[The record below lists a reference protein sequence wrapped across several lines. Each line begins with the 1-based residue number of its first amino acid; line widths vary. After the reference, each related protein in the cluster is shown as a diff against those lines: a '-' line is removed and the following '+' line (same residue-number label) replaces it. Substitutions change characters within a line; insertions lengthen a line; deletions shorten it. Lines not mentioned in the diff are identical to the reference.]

1 MSINHKRL
9 LLALIALIA
18 IVASTI
24 GLVSARKRLR
34 RPAHDAVNRER
45 PSVPRAEQATSGT
58 PTTSAATRLPS
69 HQLVLRASGFE
80 PNEVTWPRERFF
92 LVIDNRTRISDITL
106 RIDRVH
112 GGRLKEVNL
121 KSKKQRSAGVLD
133 LPPGEYV
140 LSEVNHP
147 DWVCRIKIL
156 AH

>member
-1 MSINHKRL
+1 MFSIHKKL
-9 LLALIALIA
+9 LWALIVLIALIA
-18 IVASTI
+18 SAI

-34 RPAHDAVNRER
+34 RPAHDAVNRKR
-45 PSVPRAEQATSGT
+45 LSMPLAEQAKSGT
-58 PTTSAATRLPS
+58 PPTSAATRLPS

-92 LVIDNRTRISDITL
+92 LAIDNRTRISDITL
-106 RIDRVH
+106 RIDRVR

-133 LPPGEYV
+133 LPLGEYV
-140 LSEVNHP
+140 LSEANHP
-147 DWVCRIKIL
+147 DWVCRIKIV